1 MLNKFLMQLEKRTP
15 VESLLSRFERLFE
28 PSRSHHLHFTDEAF
42 SFLLQFLEKGDA
54 SYQNVAVQAAIRWAA
69 SSQRVMLRNAIQQ
82 RGFLTPSCLW
92 AYRQAR
98 GNIDELF
105 RDYPSPE
112 MGFIQILLLKE
123 TDPAVSV
130 PFLIER
136 FLTRRDVSE
145 ELRATS
151 RLCILRLLDSVVSPE
166 LVRSLQSSYP
176 GVQILNQWRP
186 SIPGRSLDANMGP
199 NPGYIDF
206 HQLVRS
212 VHDMKELSSLTRTV
226 YLVSSFYVPLTDKEW
241 RSLWLSQTDQT
252 FFGRLRLATVVDASN
267 GGFLLSTDP
276 SKQAVVKKFLFESY
290 SLAKESVCRR
300 RAERLREDRERK
312 VRNSELDRQAL
323 EMVPDGIICV
333 DRTGLLYYMN
343 RAAESMLNENRMLR
357 EGLFGAGSLEDA
369 LRCYSREA
377 VLSRITASIRGD
389 EHRAEIFGDRARIE
403 SDGKQFEVELGQQV
417 ILLRDVTDQ
426 HLIDNEIGKLYRHE
440 LKAALDVMGVG
451 LGTVKQLI
459 SEGRTAEGRE
469 FLEQVEAKRVELFFM
484 LEERIDFIRLHSD
497 SFHIHPATVNL
508 NLVVDKCV
516 TNYRDAAASRG
527 ITVNSNHLHTSAIQV
542 MGEER
547 FLVRAL
553 DNILRNAVKF
563 SRKGKEI
570 EVTIGDANLEAFVRV
585 EDTGPGIPPENLG
598 KIFQLGFTTGGTGRG
613 LYLARRIALAH
624 GGRIDVKSRPGN
636 GSTFTFWLPL
646 LREP

>member
-1 MLNKFLMQLEKRTP
+1 MLKKFIMQLERRTP
-15 VESLLSRFERLFE
+15 VENLLSRFRQLFE
-28 PSRSHHLHFTDEAF
+28 PDHPHHPQFTDKTF
-42 SFLLQFLEKGDA
+42 SSLLDFLNKGEA
-54 SYQNVAVQAAIRWAA
+54 SYQNVAVQAAVRWAA

-98 GNIDELF
+98 GNTEELF

-112 MGFIQILLLKE
+112 MGFVQVLLLKE
-123 TDPAVSV
+123 TDPALSV

-145 ELRATS
+145 ELRAAS
-151 RLCILRLLDSVVSPE
+151 RLCILRLLDSVVSPD
-166 LVRSLQSSYP
+166 LVRSLQSAYP
-176 GVQILNQWRP
+176 GVPILNQWRP
-186 SIPGRSLDANMGP
+186 AIPGRWLDTNRGP

-212 VHDMKELSSLTRTV
+212 VHDLKELSSLTRTV
-226 YLVSSFYVPLTDKEW
+226 YLLSSFYVPLTDKEW
-241 RSLWLSQTDQT
+241 RSLWLSQTDQA
-252 FFGRLRLATVVDASN
+252 FFDRLRLATVVDASN
-267 GGFLLSTDP
+267 GGFMLSTDP
-276 SKQAVVKKFLFESY
+276 SKQAVVKKFLYESY

-300 RAERLREDRERK
+300 RAERLREDHERK

-357 EGLFGAGSLEDA
+357 EGLFGEGSLEDA
-369 LRCYSREA
+369 LRSYSREA
-377 VLSRITASIRGD
+377 VLSRIRASIKGD
-389 EHRAEIFGDRARIE
+389 EHRGEIFGDRALIG

-417 ILLRDVTDQ
+417 ILLRDVTDRQ
-426 HLIDNEIGKLYRHE
+426 LIDNEIGKLYRHE

-459 SEGRTAEGRE
+459 SQGRTDEGME
-469 FLEQVEAKRVELFFM
+469 FLDQVEAKRVELFSM

-497 SFHIHPATVNL
+497 SFHIHPSTVNL

-516 TNYRDAAASRG
+516 TNYRDAAASMG
-527 ITVNSNHLHTSAIQV
+527 VTVNSDHLHVSAIQV

-563 SRKGKEI
+563 SPKGKEI
-570 EVTIGDANLEAFVRV
+570 EVSIGAANFEAFVRV
-585 EDTGPGIPPENLG
+585 KDTGPGIPPENLG
-598 KIFQLGFTTGGTGRG
+598 KIFKLGFTTGGTGRG
-613 LYLARRIALAH
+613 LYLARRIASAH
-624 GGRIDVKSRPGN
+624 GGRIDVKSRPGS